1 MNEINIDAAVDDI
14 ASGLGIETSVED
26 TPTTPDIVAG
36 DGTETLETNEAES
49 TTASEDSTAQ
59 NEETDTT
66 SAEDTAVVE
75 GTEEE
80 QQVSSPSSSTPAPDT
95 WRPDAAKEWEKLPP
109 VVQQEILKREKDIT
123 RGIEGYRHDATIGK
137 HFQDIL
143 KPYVPLCQKQGVD
156 PMQQVQYLMHAHQT
170 LLTKDPAEKYEIFH
184 QLAASYGIDL
194 NAPAPYVDPQ
204 LKAVQ
209 KELAEVK
216 SRLNNADE
224 TAIESTVT
232 AMRQELE
239 AFASA
244 PENEHFDLVID
255 DMTALIRAGKA
266 TNLREAYDQ
275 AIWLHPQVRSI
286 LLERQAA
293 ERDAAR
299 QQQEANRVKLV
310 KKATGANVTT
320 TVKNGSPAA
329 PVGTMDDTLQE
340 TLAAIKARV

>member
-14 ASGLGIETSVED
+14 ASGLGIEASMD
-26 TPTTPDIVAG
+26 TGNEPVG
-36 DGTETLETNEAES
+36 DVPAPGAETLETN
-49 TTASEDSTAQ
+49 SEETSPAPETETPQ
-59 NEETDTT
+59 PENEE
-66 SAEDTAVVE
+66 VP
-75 GTEEE
+75 GTGEQIEEE
-80 QQVSSPSSSTPAPDT
+80 EVAETPPVPASPAPDT